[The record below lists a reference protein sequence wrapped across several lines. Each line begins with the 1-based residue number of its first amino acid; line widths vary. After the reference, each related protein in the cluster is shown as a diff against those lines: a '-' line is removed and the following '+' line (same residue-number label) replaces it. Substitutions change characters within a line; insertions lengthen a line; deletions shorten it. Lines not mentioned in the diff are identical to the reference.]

1 MQTFDNRK
9 RDTRLPAW
17 RSSEGRFREEASS
30 PEKEGRPHLSGYE
43 PRREEGDKA
52 PRETGR
58 LAGSYGQVSVGIQ
71 KQQVVMAVSKRR
83 SRDGEAARLDEQ
95 RLHGQSAR
103 KLNLA
108 RGEFLTNAHD
118 PDRSALLY
126 RESAGKP
133 ATFLLN
139 RFREMMDTRQQRTSR
154 EQLPFLLRK
163 AEREEL
169 RQLESRAVALRASDP
184 QGSREELRAIERRS
198 QELHQILTEKETG
211 ERRLRLM
218 LDKAQEQARR
228 QAGTAPLPRT
238 SVLSEGLLPEDQ
250 PEDKPENPAE
260 NPEGTSTGIS
270 EDISR
275 ENPDTSQE
283 ELLEDNPSSQQD
295 DSGKTPAKSP

>member
-9 RDTRLPAW
+9 RDTRPPAW
-17 RSSEGRFREEASS
+17 RSSEGRFREEAPS

-83 SRDGEAARLDEQ
+83 SREGEAARLDEQ

-139 RFREMMDTRQQRTSR
+139 RFREMMHTRQQGTSR

-184 QGSREELRAIERRS
+184 QGSREELRAIERRR
-198 QELHQILTEKETG
+198 QELRQILTEKETG
-211 ERRLRLM
+211 ERRLQLM

-238 SVLSEGLLPEDQ
+238 SVLPEELLPEDQ